1 MGSNPVSCFGSKKM
15 KPVFNYKKFYLYVA
29 FDNRKFTDK
38 DLENIVGRYAE
49 DGFVIDFSQSF
60 TFCFD
65 ISEEDKLKEILG
77 NLNKDMSVMT
87 SVDIEFVNGDETLVL
102 TEVQYDISNEK
113 LNLNDLASALVEN
126 C

>member
-1 MGSNPVSCFGSKKM
+1 M